1 MNKVLFDI
9 IIDIAFM
16 ANDRHFS
23 LCHAASHSTSILSM
37 FFTQNKM
44 DHLPMRGV
52 PMAVAGSVSETM
64 MRKTE
69 YPSSRVILKDTLSP
83 LSGGR

>member
-1 MNKVLFDI
+1 MQMTGIFHSVIELYEAL
-9 IIDIAFM
+9 AF
-16 ANDRHFS
+16 HPG
-23 LCHAASHSTSILSM
+23 
-37 FFTQNKM
+37 FFAQNTM
-44 DHLPMRGV
+44 DHIPIRGV

>member
-1 MNKVLFDI
+1 MFCLIYFRIYK
-9 IIDIAFM
+9 AFL
-16 ANDRHFS
+16 ANDRHFA
-23 LCHAASHSTSILSM
+23 LYHAALYHTSISSM
-37 FFTQNKM
+37 LFAQNKM